1 MHRSLHI
8 TFFMAVIC
16 TTILAQNKYQQDP
29 VYIKKTQYSIKLDGH
44 LEDAWFK
51 GSTAHKF
58 WQYFPGDSTQ
68 AEYQTEIYMTYDD
81 EFLYVAA
88 KCYAGSD
95 TYVTPSLRRDYR
107 AGGNDNITLLFDTF
121 NDGMNAF
128 VFGTNP
134 YGVQREALI
143 ANGGSQ
149 SGDFNTAWDN
159 KWYSSTQRYNKY
171 WIAEFAIPF
180 KTLRYKEGSTRWRF
194 NSYRFETHKN
204 ERSSWIRI
212 PRNQIIMNLAFMG
225 EIIWDKPLKKPG
237 PNVSLIPYI
246 AGGADRDFEEGEKS
260 YNSKFNIGG
269 DAKIA
274 ITPSLNLDVTVN
286 PDFSQVE
293 VDQQITNLD
302 RFELFFPERRQF
314 FLENADLF
322 ASFGSSRLRPF
333 FSRRIGVARDTVTGQ
348 NIQNQIYGG
357 LRLSGKLNEKLRV
370 GFLNMQTAK
379 VESSDLPSFNYSVAA
394 LQHRIF
400 SRSNVGFIFVNK
412 QILTGPSDE
421 FSLGTSNYNRLM
433 GVDYNLASADNQWT
447 GKIFYHHAITP
458 EQTDKSFAHG
468 ARITHM
474 HPRYQF
480 EWVHE
485 YVGAGYDAQVGFVPR
500 NDYFRI
506 TPQAQL
512 IFYGEDGKLLNQH
525 GPGISYDIFWGRGL
539 GRTDH
544 LIDVFYEMQLRDN
557 SNIRL
562 SLQNQYTLLFND
574 FDPTRTDATP
584 LLNGSEYSYTNFA
597 AEIRTD
603 QSKIISAQLEPYLGQ
618 FFNGTRYGVDGTITL
633 RLQPY
638 SMVAFNVSAN
648 RISLPDPYATASLFL
663 IGPRV
668 DLTFTRNVFLTTF
681 VQYNN
686 QLDNLNINARFQWRF
701 QPASDFFV
709 VFTDNYMTH
718 DFSIR
723 NRALIAKFTYWFNI

>member
-1 MHRSLHI
+1 MHRSLLN
-8 TFFMAVIC
+8 TFFIVVVS
-16 TTILAQNKYQQDP
+16 TTIFAQNKFQQAP
-29 VYIKKTQYSIKLDGH
+29 IHIKKTQQPINLDGK
-44 LEDAWFK
+44 LEDTWFT
-51 GSTAHKF
+51 GSNAHRF

-68 AEYQTEIYMTYDD
+68 AEYQTEIYMIYDD
-81 EFLYVAA
+81 NFLYVAA
-88 KCYAGSD
+88 KCYAGSNK
-95 TYVTPSLRRDYR
+95 YVTPSLRRDYR

-128 VFGTNP
+128 VFGINP
-134 YGVQREALI
+134 FGVQREALI

-159 KWYSSTQRYNKY
+159 KWYSSAKRYDQY

-194 NSYRFETHKN
+194 NSYRFETNKN

-237 PNVSLIPYI
+237 PNVSLIPYL
-246 AGGADRDFEEGEKS
+246 AGGTDRDFEEGEAS
-260 YNSKFNIGG
+260 YNSNFNIGG

-274 ITPSLNLDVTVN
+274 ITPGLNLDVTVN

-322 ASFGSSRLRPF
+322 ASFGSMRLRPF

-412 QILTGPSDE
+412 QTLTDQSDE
-421 FSLGTSNYNRLM
+421 FSLGTANYNRLM

-544 LIDVFYEMQLRDN
+544 LIDAFYEMQLRDN

-562 SLQNQYTLLFND
+562 SLQNQYTLLFD
-574 FDPTRTDATP
+574 EFDPTRTDVTP
-584 LLNGSEYSYTNFA
+584 LPNGTEYNYTNFA

-603 QSKIISAQLEPYLGQ
+603 QSKIISAQLQPYLGQ

-638 SMVAFNVSAN
+638 SMVALNVSAN
-648 RISLPDPYATASLFL
+648 RINLPEPYATASLFL

-718 DFSIR
+718 DFSVR